1 MLIARYADDIEADFL
16 MYYHGVDI
24 LDIFTK
30 KMSLRK
36 AAVLIERL
44 PQESA
49 TMTALRR
56 DAPDPDAG
64 EMVDPRAPIKA
75 PWSAEEMLVAQVID
89 EIRHLRYSVD
99 TFAAGKDAG
108 KVPVPENVVR
118 PGVEPKQ
125 SSKRQKTLTQE
136 QRRALDPRLR
146 PGSGFSFTDGG
157 ASA

>member
-1 MLIARYADDIEADFL
+1 

-24 LDIFTK
+24 TDIFTR

-36 AAVLIERL
+36 AGVLIDRL

-49 TMTALRR
+49 TMTAIRR
-56 DAPDPDAG
+56 DAPKADANAR
-64 EMVDPRAPIKA
+64 VDPRAPIKA
-75 PWSAEEMLVAQVID
+75 PWSAAEMLTAQVI
-89 EIRHLRYSVD
+89 EELRCLRYSVD

-125 SSKRQKTLTQE
+125 SAKQRPKYTEE

-146 PGSGFSFTDGG
+146 PGTGYTFAEGG
-157 ASA
+157 ANG